1 MNPPAIL
8 SCGEVLWDLF
18 PDGPRFGGAPAN
30 FACHA
35 ARLGAQVSLLS
46 AVGDDTRGHEAI
58 AILQGFG
65 IAPSLIRVIADAPTG
80 AVGVT
85 VDAAGKP
92 SFEIREGAA
101 WDQITWTPEL
111 ATRLDTVDAVY
122 FGTLGQRSAMSRSSI
137 QQALQVAAARGI
149 PRVLDVNL
157 RRPFFDAALVRE
169 SIGRA
174 TVLKLSDDELGDVA
188 AACGLSHVD
197 NPIDLLRSLLTREKL
212 DLAVMTRG
220 AAGALLV
227 SITEVV
233 DQPGIPT
240 VVCDTVGAGD
250 AFTAALVV
258 GLLRRNPL
266 PTIARRAC
274 EVAAAVCAQHGAGLS
289 EAGYNQT
296 KHQGCAP

>member
-1 MNPPAIL
+1 
-8 SCGEVLWDLF
+8 
-18 PDGPRFGGAPAN
+18 
-30 FACHA
+30 
-35 ARLGAQVSLLS
+35 
-46 AVGDDTRGHEAI
+46 
-58 AILQGFG
+58 
-65 IAPSLIRVIADAPTG
+65 
-80 AVGVT
+80 
-85 VDAAGKP
+85 
-92 SFEIREGAA
+92 
-101 WDQITWTPEL
+101 
-111 ATRLDTVDAVY
+111 
-122 FGTLGQRSAMSRSSI
+122 MSRSSI

-220 AAGALLV
+220 EAGALLV

-258 GLLRRNPL
+258 GLLRQNPL

-289 EAGYNQT
+289 EAGSNQT
-296 KHQGCAP
+296 KHRGCVPK